1 MTMAPSLAR
10 APAPSLGLVLVGCPD
25 CRAVIGV
32 DGAPGL
38 AGALAAHRA
47 ACPAAD
53 DVCPGCG
60 CEAELHPHNDGWRCG
75 DCLGELLV
83 DDLPGSASQPAHDPQ
98 RASDQEPQAHQ
109 NTPWPEATRLD
120 QPPGRFAAQVDDQ
133 QHQPQQPQ
141 RDLGCTHP
149 QLKPSHPAKPARL
162 ELARQ
167 TGSDA
172 A

>member
-75 DCLGELLV
+75 DCLTRPRV
-83 DDLPGSASQPAHDPQ
+83 HAVPVRPR
-98 RASDQEPQAHQ
+98 RAEHQ
-109 NTPWPEATRLD
+109 GATGPE
-120 QPPGRFAAQVDDQ
+120 FAEKAV
-133 QHQPQQPQ
+133 
-141 RDLGCTHP
+141 
-149 QLKPSHPAKPARL
+149 A
-162 ELARQ
+162 
-167 TGSDA
+167 
-172 A
+172 

>member
-75 DCLGELLV
+75 DCLGELLF
-83 DDLPGSASQPAHDPQ
+83 DDLAS
-98 RASDQEPQAHQ
+98 
-109 NTPWPEATRLD
+109 
-120 QPPGRFAAQVDDQ
+120 PPV
-133 QHQPQQPQ
+133 
-141 RDLGCTHP
+141 
-149 QLKPSHPAKPARL
+149 
-162 ELARQ
+162 LARPRVHAVPVRPRRAEHQ
-167 TGSDA
+167 GATGPEFA
-172 A
+172 EKAVA